1 MSAWVARGREVS
13 AIRTAGQRQPAREH
27 GDNTSPGSA
36 AAGEASPDAR
46 RAGYLRRQVV
56 DLYRRGAVPPLL
68 SLLCACGLVGL
79 IWPSLSGPAVGVWLT
94 VHGVVSV
101 GRLMLVRRF
110 NRERVVEARLAQW
123 RGYYVNA
130 ALVAGLAWGIGSVL
144 LVAAASHVQQLL
156 TWVVLCAAVLVE
168 FAALARL
175 GRPFAWLLMAA
186 LVAPLALSL
195 LGPQPLPA
203 AAGGLLLLAF
213 SSALAGAQLHQ
224 TYIDGLQ
231 LQVEFARLARFDQLT
246 GLANRR
252 HFDETL
258 AGEWQR
264 ALRLRSEVALVI
276 FDVDEFKRY
285 NDHHG
290 HPGGDA
296 CLRRLASAARELVH
310 RHGDLVVRL
319 GGEEFGVL
327 LPLTPAGGA
336 SAIADLLRQAIESL
350 RLPHAPGAT
359 HPVVTISAGVA
370 SLRPDSGVHPEELVK
385 AADAAL
391 YQAKAAGRNC
401 VMTAPQVEQASPA
414 ARRLREVLG

>member
-1 MSAWVARGREVS
+1 MSPT
-13 AIRTAGQRQPAREH
+13 RTAGTRGQRRDAVVDAGAVADALPA
-27 GDNTSPGSA
+27 D
-36 AAGEASPDAR
+36 ASSTAQ
-46 RAGYLRRQVV
+46 LRRQVV
-56 DLYRRGAVPPLL
+56 DLYRRGALPPLL

-79 IWPSLSGPAVGVWLT
+79 LWPGLSAPAVAAWLG
-94 VHGVVSV
+94 VHGAVSL
-101 GRLMLVRRF
+101 GRMWLARRF
-110 NRERVVEARLAQW
+110 TRQRVVETRLAQW
-123 RGYYVNA
+123 RTYYVNA
-130 ALVAGLAWGIGSVL
+130 ALMAGLAWGIGSVL
-144 LVAAASHVQQLL
+144 LVAGSGREAQLL
-156 TWVVLCAAVLVE
+156 TWVVLVAAVLVE

-175 GRPFAWLLMAA
+175 GRPFAWLLVAA

-231 LQVEFARLARFDQLT
+231 LQLEFARLARFDQLT

-264 ALRLRSEVALVI
+264 ALRLRKEVALVI

-285 NDHHG
+285 NDHYG

-336 SAIADLLRQAIESL
+336 SAVADLLRQAIESL

-370 SLRPDSGVHPEELVK
+370 SMRPESGVHPEDLVK

-391 YQAKAAGRNC
+391 YQAKGAGRNC
-401 VMTAPQVEQASPA
+401 VMTAPEVEQASPA

>member
-1 MSAWVARGREVS
+1 MSAT
-13 AIRTAGQRQPAREH
+13 RTAGQRQPVRA
-27 GDNTSPGSA
+27 PGGGA
-36 AAGEASPDAR
+36 LPAAGEGPPDTNH
-46 RAGYLRRQVV
+46 AGYQRRLLV

-68 SLLCACGLVGL
+68 SLLCACGLLGL
-79 IWPSLSGPAVGVWLT
+79 IWPSLSWQAAGVWLT
-94 VHGVVSV
+94 VHGLISV
-101 GRLMLVRRF
+101 GRLMLVWRF

-175 GRPFAWLLMAA
+175 GRAFAWLLIAA
-186 LVAPLALSL
+186 LVGPLALSL

-203 AAGGLLLLAF
+203 AAGGLLLLAL
-213 SSALAGAQLHQ
+213 SSALAGAQLHR

-231 LQVEFARLARFDQLT
+231 LQLEFARLARFDQLT

-285 NDHHG
+285 NDHYG

-327 LPLTPAGGA
+327 LPLTPASGA
-336 SAIADLLRQAIESL
+336 SAVADLLRQAIEGL

-359 HPVVTISAGVA
+359 HPVVTISAGVV

-391 YQAKAAGRNC
+391 YQAKGAGRNC
-401 VMTAPQVEQASPA
+401 VITAPAVEQASPV
-414 ARRLREVLG
+414 ARRLREVLS